1 MASWI
6 YDYCRVIR
14 PMVDPGELTTRAADW
29 QTAVTST
36 AQGLGEMDAAI
47 NIIKNR
53 NKGKGADAFVTRM
66 TGPSSARYAVDALS
80 RASSGFY
87 NAHAAS
93 ATALQTCVT
102 SMDTLA
108 ATAETAIM
116 DVLAKSGWDTMVP
129 KIFSILVNTRSKLV
143 TMQNTA
149 ETAIN
154 NAYSGF
160 LVEKLPD
167 TQPLSN
173 IDNPDRGIVDPAI
186 REQWAKMSP
195 EERRAVLEEIVRQQ
209 AIANGMDPN
218 TSVTW
223 ENDPNGAFGSWN
235 GEGVTLNE
243 AFLNDPSLMHT
254 AVHEMRHALQDKMK
268 AEYEGMDPATRAA
281 IRSGAQAD
289 PFAKYGTNIDEVD
302 EMSKRKYIGPDPD
315 WPKYHAQP
323 VEVDARTA
331 GREQGA
337 GMSYQTFQERMKQAG
352 VPVR

>member
-1 MASWI
+1 
-6 YDYCRVIR
+6 
-14 PMVDPGELTTRAADW
+14 
-29 QTAVTST
+29 
-36 AQGLGEMDAAI
+36 
-47 NIIKNR
+47 
-53 NKGKGADAFVTRM
+53 M
-66 TGPSSARYAVDALS
+66 TGPSSARHAVDALS

-129 KIFSILVNTRSKLV
+129 KIFSILGEGIRSKLV
-143 TMQNTA
+143 TMQNCRDRHQQCLQRLPGGEA
-149 ETAIN
+149 
-154 NAYSGF
+154 
-160 LVEKLPD
+160 PD